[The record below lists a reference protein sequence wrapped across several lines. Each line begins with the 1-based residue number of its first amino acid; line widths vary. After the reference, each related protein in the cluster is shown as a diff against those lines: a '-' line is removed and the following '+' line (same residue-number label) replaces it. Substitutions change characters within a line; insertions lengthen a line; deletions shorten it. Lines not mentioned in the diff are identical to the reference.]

1 MESERRVMGRWKLK
15 GRGLGDGKYQEGDRT
30 RKCDRSEMESD
41 M

>member
-1 MESERRVMGRWKLK
+1 MK

-30 RKCDRSEMESD
+30 TKCDRNEMESD